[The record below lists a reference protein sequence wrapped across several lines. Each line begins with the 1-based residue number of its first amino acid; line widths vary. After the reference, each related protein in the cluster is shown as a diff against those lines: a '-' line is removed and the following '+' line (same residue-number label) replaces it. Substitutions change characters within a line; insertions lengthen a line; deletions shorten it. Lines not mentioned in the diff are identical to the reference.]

1 MPEATVF
8 KNHLKI
14 FFTIANN
21 KAKKKKKRKKRK
33 KETLIK
39 DLQNINIYGKNL
51 KL

>member
-21 KAKKKKKRKKRK
+21 KAKKKKKREEEKKGDTYQGFAK
-33 KETLIK
+33 
-39 DLQNINIYGKNL
+39 Y
-51 KL
+51 